1 MRALRWGDAGGRP
14 GFTMAEVGTTM
25 SRIGHGVLF
34 LVGIFLLSAADPA
47 LAQDNYEA
55 GKKPAQMFATDCGLC
70 HKSAVGLGSKTPGVF
85 GLESF
90 LREHYTAS
98 REAAAAIAGYLRSVN
113 AAEPPRAATKRRKA
127 EPQPKSS
134 DRLAKPEEGRRA
146 KRPGAK
152 RIGAE
157 PKPDTKARS
166 EKPTEPK
173 AAEPKP
179 AEPKAEPTPAES
191 KPVESKPAE
200 APATPAAPA
209 AKPE

>member
-1 MRALRWGDAGGRP
+1 
-14 GFTMAEVGTTM
+14 M
-25 SRIGHGVLF
+25 SRIGHGALF
-34 LVGIFLLSAADPA
+34 LISILLLVRADAA

-70 HKSAVGLGSKTPGVF
+70 HKSPIGLGKTPGMF

-113 AAEPPRAATKRRKA
+113 AAQPPPRAATRRRKTEPASKAADRPPGKREQGKPA
-127 EPQPKSS
+127 E
-134 DRLAKPEEGRRA
+134 AKPA
-146 KRPGAK
+146 GAGQG
-152 RIGAE
+152 GAE
-157 PKPDTKARS
+157 PKADAKS
-166 EKPTEPK
+166 GGEKPAEPK

-179 AEPKAEPTPAES
+179 AEPKPEPKAEPKAAE
-191 KPVESKPAE
+191 PKPAE
-200 APATPAAPA
+200 APAAPAPPA